1 MENTRLIA
9 AVEAQSKEHNG
20 QFTRLLEMIKNIK
33 EEVDVDRVVTATTV
47 WRRSTAPG
55 PVTSSPARTSPAW
68 STTQRRVTAGFM
80 MHRQPGTGTGL
91 VGKSMGD
98 RTGNKSKKGKPAAP
112 RMSSS
117 LSTSGC
123 QVSTSA
129 MG

>member
-1 MENTRLIA
+1 MSKSCHSNHSLEKVYSSRTCHIFPCMDLTCLEHYTEEGDSRVYDAQA
-9 AVEAQSKEHNG
+9 A
-20 QFTRLLEMIKNIK
+20 
-33 EEVDVDRVVTATTV
+33 
-47 WRRSTAPG
+47 W
-55 PVTSSPARTSPAW
+55 
-68 STTQRRVTAGFM
+68 
-80 MHRQPGTGTGL
+80 TGTGL